1 MRQATLGSLLTDL
14 YDLDFT
20 HRVRVE
26 TLATGDVNNPAWAT
40 ALAALDLQVQ
50 QLSGQERVARAEDYA
65 LKLTH
70 IAFADT
76 AAEVVIGARLVETH
90 HVNEQGV
97 WEAVAAADA
106 ETWIVLGKE
115 KIRGLPEPWD
125 QVQYDLNQM
134 TPTR

>member
-1 MRQATLGSLLTDL
+1 MRQATLGSLLGDL

-26 TLATGDVNNPAWAT
+26 TLATGDVNNPDWET

-50 QLSGQERVARAEDYA
+50 QVTATERVAKAEDYS
-65 LKLTH
+65 LRLTH
-70 IAFADT
+70 IAFADAS
-76 AAEVVIGARLVETH
+76 AAVVIGSRLVETH
-90 HVNEQGV
+90 HLNEQGD
-97 WEAVAAADA
+97 WDTVAAADA
-106 ETWIVLGKE
+106 EKWIVLGKE

-125 QVQYDLNQM
+125 QLQLDLNQM

>member
-26 TLATGDVNNPAWAT
+26 TLETGDVNNPGWET
-40 ALAALDLQVQ
+40 ALAAVDLQVQ
-50 QLSGQERVARAEDYA
+50 QISGQERVARAEDYS
-65 LKLTH
+65 LRLTH
-70 IAFADT
+70 IAFADAT
-76 AAEVVIGARLVETH
+76 DEVVIGARLVETYQLDEH
-90 HVNEQGV
+90 GV
-97 WEAVAAADA
+97 WQAVAAADA

-115 KIRGLPEPWD
+115 KIRGLPEPWN

-134 TPTR
+134 TPTQ